1 MHSIQSCTCPTLGG
15 RPSWFEQPV
24 LRGTI
29 SYKLNLKGVNMT
41 SNETKKKEGRWALK
55 RRLKREREQAGQSY
69 RRTARLRLQE
79 MFKAGFG
86 SKRSSDKTDADTQN
100 KIYSKNT
107 FETYK
112 RQFSYF
118 ADWLSEAHKEAYTL
132 ADARQYVDE
141 YLLHLIELER
151 SAYSITTAKA
161 ALAKVFQTEATQF
174 IDTPSRERANIKRSR
189 GVAVRDS
196 NISNK
201 TETKLALFSSAV
213 GLRRKEMMSI
223 ESKDLFFDNGKAY
236 LNVTK
241 GTKGGKA
248 RIVEICGTSEGETK
262 MIVEWIQSRN
272 GKLFPKLN
280 TNYDNHHYRAIY
292 AQRLYDR
299 YKREEKDIPLKERYI
314 MRKERAGEVYDKS
327 AMKVVSENL
336 GHNRI
341 SVIAQSYLYN

>member
-1 MHSIQSCTCPTLGG
+1 
-15 RPSWFEQPV
+15 
-24 LRGTI
+24 
-29 SYKLNLKGVNMT
+29 MT
-41 SNETKKKEGRWALK
+41 SNEIKKKEGRWARK
-55 RRLKREREQAGQSY
+55 RRLRREREQAGPKVDSY
-69 RRTARLRLQE
+69 RKTARLRLQE
-79 MFKAGFG
+79 MFRAGFG
-86 SKRSSDKTDADTQN
+86 NKRSSDKTNADTRN

-112 RQFSYF
+112 RQFRYF
-118 ADWLSEAHKEAYTL
+118 ADWLAEAHKEAYTL

-141 YLLHLIELER
+141 YLLHLVELER

-174 IDTPSRERANIKRSR
+174 IDTPPRERANIKRSR

-213 GLRRKEMMSI
+213 GLRRK
-223 ESKDLFFDNGKAY
+223 
-236 LNVTK
+236 
-241 GTKGGKA
+241 GGKP
-248 RIVEICGTSEGETK
+248 RIVEICGISEGETK
-262 MIVEWIQSRN
+262 MIVEWIQSRE

-280 TNYDNHHYRAIY
+280 TNYDNHYYRAVY

-299 YKREEKDIPLKERYI
+299 YKRKEKDIPPRERYI
-314 MRKERAGEVYDKS
+314 MRKERAGEVYDKL
-327 AMKVVSENL
+327 AMEIVSKNL

>member
-1 MHSIQSCTCPTLGG
+1 
-15 RPSWFEQPV
+15 
-24 LRGTI
+24 
-29 SYKLNLKGVNMT
+29 MT
-41 SNETKKKEGRWALK
+41 SNEIKKKEGRWARK
-55 RRLKREREQAGQSY
+55 RRLKREQGQNIQPKEKKEVVENY
-69 RRTARLRLQE
+69 RKTARLRLQS
-79 MFKAGFG
+79 MFNAGFD
-86 SKRSSDKTDADTQN
+86 SNRSNDKTNADTQN

-107 FETYK
+107 FKTYK
-112 RQFSYF
+112 RQFTYF
-118 ADWLSEAHKEAYTL
+118 ADWLAEAHKEAYTL

-174 IDTPSRERANIKRSR
+174 IDTPPRERANIKRSR
-189 GVAVRDS
+189 DVAVRDS
-196 NISNK
+196 NISKK

-262 MIVEWIQSRN
+262 MIVEWIQSRE

-280 TNYDNHHYRAIY
+280 TNYDNHYYRAVY
-292 AQRLYDR
+292 AQRIYDR
-299 YKREEKDIPLKERYI
+299 YKREEKDIPSKQRYI
-314 MRKERAGEVYDKS
+314 MRKERAGEVYDKL
-327 AMKVVSENL
+327 AMEIVSRNL

>member
-1 MHSIQSCTCPTLGG
+1 
-15 RPSWFEQPV
+15 
-24 LRGTI
+24 
-29 SYKLNLKGVNMT
+29 MT
-41 SNETKKKEGRWALK
+41 SNEIKKKEGRWARK
-55 RRLKREREQAGQSY
+55 RRLRREREQAGPKVDSY
-69 RRTARLRLQE
+69 RKTARLRLQE

-86 SKRSSDKTDADTQN
+86 NKRSSDKTNADTRN

-112 RQFSYF
+112 RQFRYF
-118 ADWLSEAHKEAYTL
+118 ADWLSEAHKEAYTI

-141 YLLHLIELER
+141 YLLHLVELER

-174 IDTPSRERANIKRSR
+174 IDTPARERANIKRSR

-223 ESKDLFFDNGKAY
+223 ESKDLFFKNGKAY

-241 GTKGGKA
+241 GTKGGKP
-248 RIVEICGTSEGETK
+248 RIVEICGISEGETK
-262 MIVEWIQSRN
+262 MIVEWIQSRE

-280 TNYDNHHYRAIY
+280 TNYDNHYYRAVY
-292 AQRLYDR
+292 AQRIYDR
-299 YKREEKDIPLKERYI
+299 YKRKEKDIPPRERYI
-314 MRKERAGEVYDKS
+314 MRKERSGEVYDKL
-327 AMKVVSENL
+327 AMEIVSKNL

>member
-1 MHSIQSCTCPTLGG
+1 MTVQQSP
-15 RPSWFEQPV
+15 
-24 LRGTI
+24 
-29 SYKLNLKGVNMT
+29 
-41 SNETKKKEGRWALK
+41 GRWNKKRKKRKEKALQQK
-55 RRLKREREQAGQSY
+55 ESY
-69 RRTARLRLQE
+69 RKTARLRLQA
-79 MFKAGFG
+79 MLKAGLG
-86 SKRSSDKTDADTQN
+86 SKRSKDKAEADTKN
-100 KIYSKNT
+100 KIYSKAT

-112 RQFSYF
+112 QQFRHF
-118 ADWLSEAHKEAYTL
+118 ADWLEKAHPEAFTL
-132 ADARQYVDE
+132 EDARGFVDE
-141 YLLHLIELER
+141 YLRHLIELER
-151 SAYSITTAKA
+151 SAYSISTAKA
-161 ALAKVFQTEATQF
+161 AIAKIMGVEATQF
-174 IDTPSRERANIKRSR
+174 ITTPPRERANIKRSR